1 MQILWS
7 DESSDESTE
16 EQEMIG
22 SFLFREIDIFGQYI
36 LKYLVLV
43 TSSEEF

>member
-1 MQILWS
+1 
-7 DESSDESTE
+7 
-16 EQEMIG
+16 MIG